1 MKEKE
6 SVEGLKRKI
15 SERVRRIRGSGI
27 REFFDIAQRM
37 EDVISLGVG
46 EPDFTTPWSAREAC
60 IYALEKGYTSY
71 TSNWGLLEL
80 RKAISDMLYKEIGVF
95 YDPESE
101 IIVTTGVSEAADIAI
116 RAIVDPGDEVIVHE
130 PSYVSYKPCTI
141 FAGGSPVSVRTS
153 VEEDFRL
160 TADALEESISEK
172 TKALVLNYPN
182 NPTGAILRRKDLEE
196 IADVVVEHDLIVI
209 SDEIYGKLTYEGK
222 HVSIASLDDDL
233 KERTILLNGF
243 SKAHAMTGFRI
254 GFAAANAEIIEAMM
268 KIHQYVMLCAPT
280 PAQIAALEAIRDEN
294 SVERMISEYNR
305 RRKLMV
311 AGLREIGL
319 ECFEPK
325 GAFYAFPSIASTG
338 MSSEEFA
345 RRLLFEER
353 VVVVPGS
360 VFGEAGEGFVRCA
373 YALSQQKIREAL
385 ARIENFL
392 QRHGVA
398 RN

>member
-6 SVEGLKRKI
+6 SVKGLKRKI
-15 SERVRRIRGSGI
+15 SERVRRIKGSGI

-71 TSNWGLLEL
+71 TSNWCLLEL

-172 TKALVLNYPN
+172 TKALVLN
-182 NPTGAILRRKDLEE
+182 LS
-196 IADVVVEHDLIVI
+196 LI
-209 SDEIYGKLTYEGK
+209 
-222 HVSIASLDDDL
+222 H
-233 KERTILLNGF
+233 
-243 SKAHAMTGFRI
+243 
-254 GFAAANAEIIEAMM
+254 
-268 KIHQYVMLCAPT
+268 
-280 PAQIAALEAIRDEN
+280 
-294 SVERMISEYNR
+294 ISEPTRPY
-305 RRKLMV
+305 
-311 AGLREIGL
+311 
-319 ECFEPK
+319 
-325 GAFYAFPSIASTG
+325 
-338 MSSEEFA
+338 
-345 RRLLFEER
+345 
-353 VVVVPGS
+353 
-360 VFGEAGEGFVRCA
+360 
-373 YALSQQKIREAL
+373 
-385 ARIENFL
+385 
-392 QRHGVA
+392 
-398 RN
+398 